1 MAMPLKPSKKSVQLD
16 QTARVSRIR
25 RDPATVAKISDGEKK
40 LEWWQS
46 DEWEIKLSIL
56 GIVLFALAI
65 NIIVLAIGA
74 YWS

>member
-1 MAMPLKPSKKSVQLD
+1 MAMPLKPNKKSVQLD
-16 QTARVSRIR
+16 QPARVSRIR
-25 RDPATVAKISDGEKK
+25 RDPAAVPKLSDGDKK

-46 DEWEIKLSIL
+46 DEWEIRLAIV